1 MSMNQRLA
9 RVSEIIDAHGAQPS
23 QLIAILQDTQSA
35 FNYLSQE
42 DMTLIAQRLVISIAK
57 VYSVAT
63 FYENFSLEPK
73 GKHIIRVC
81 DGTACHV
88 RKSQPIY
95 DAIHDYM
102 QLTGKRKTD
111 ADGLFTLETVACLGA
126 CGLSPVLTIDGEVH
140 AKMTPDSALAL
151 LDTIRKR
158 GLPRPAGPGG
168 RRPGAQQIRPDGA
181 HLRRYRLHRQR
192 LHEGI

>member
-1 MSMNQRLA
+1 MQFYVRQDRKDNCVKEKKHEHEPATCQGERDY
-9 RVSEIIDAHGAQPS
+9 RRPRFPAQPADRHIAGYAIS
-23 QLIAILQDTQSA
+23 LQLPQ
-35 FNYLSQE
+35 
-42 DMTLIAQRLVISIAK
+42 AK

-102 QLTGKRKTD
+102 HLTGKRKTD

-151 LDTIRKR
+151 LESIRKEEE
-158 GLPRPAGPGG
+158 LAK
-168 RRPGAQQIRPDGA
+168 
-181 HLRRYRLHRQR
+181 
-192 LHEGI
+192 

>member
-1 MSMNQRLA
+1 MSMNERLA
-9 RVSEIIDAHGAQPS
+9 RVGEIIDAHGAQPS
-23 QLIAILQDTQSA
+23 QLIAILQDTQTI

-42 DMTLIAQRLVISIAK
+42 DMTLIADRLGISTAK

-102 QLTGKRKTD
+102 QLTGKTD

-151 LDTIRKR
+151 LDSIRR
-158 GLPRPAGPGG
+158 EEGLAK
-168 RRPGAQQIRPDGA
+168 
-181 HLRRYRLHRQR
+181 
-192 LHEGI
+192 